1 MIVPLS
7 SIAPSARTKGAGRRG
22 GSVSL
27 THTLSQKILERFLSK
42 KRKSQL
48 KRAEFIICPLSRILD
63 HKEVA
68 KKAQQEDVEE
78 GKNIKQQVDM
88 YEVAK
93 KTIEEQRRKV
103 C

>member
-1 MIVPLS
+1 M
-7 SIAPSARTKGAGRRG
+7 
-22 GSVSL
+22 
-27 THTLSQKILERFLSK
+27 
-42 KRKSQL
+42 KRV
-48 KRAEFIICPLSRILD
+48 EFIICLLSRILD

-88 YEVAK
+88 YEAAK